1 MRNKRSPDYYQQIIH
16 RILVQQY
23 DRMNRQLDTVPIEGV
38 DLDKDSRDSRTIKG
52 VMAMEEEWIIDPKL
66 RAQLSLIDLQPPT
79 DLV

>member
-23 DRMNRQLDTVPIEGV
+23 DRMNRQLDTVPLDGI
-38 DLDKDSRDSRTIKG
+38 DLDKDSRHSRIIKG

-66 RAQLSLIDLQPPT
+66 RAQLSLIDLQPPQ